1 MWPTDENW
9 RKRQYGS
16 PSAPVSTTD
25 LPPPARRSAHAACT
39 TPGQDHRRH
48 WVTGQV
54 GEPVALALAKENE
67 VVGAARFRDQAAR
80 RRLEAAGS
88 DACRSTWPRATWPAS
103 RQGPTMSELRR
114 GKSNN
119 WELDLRTNGGGLAW
133 LMEHHQEAAAF
144 VHCSTTGVYK
154 PMAITCSPNRTSS
167 GQPRRLAVPPHVQHL
182 QDRRRGHRPM
192 GVGALRPPHHSCPPV
207 RPLWRPGRVAA
218 IHLEMMINGSE
229 IPVHLDA
236 PSVYHPLHEDD
247 IIAMIPADRRRRH
260 PGHHGEL
267 GGDQAASIEEWCGYL
282 SELTGVPARFAPTR
296 DTIDSVQIDLT
307 RMHQLVGTTT
317 VGWRDGMR
325 RMVAAVTRSS
335 CPTRRS
341 ASYGAVTAGARQVG
355 HVAHRPCGHRR

>member
-1 MWPTDENW
+1 M
-9 RKRQYGS
+9 
-16 PSAPVSTTD
+16 
-25 LPPPARRSAHAACT
+25 PPAPLRGKT
-39 TPGQDHRRH
+39 IVVTG
-48 WVTGQV
+48 VTGQV

-80 RRLEAAGS
+80 RRLEAAGVRCVPV
-88 DACRSTWPRATWPAS
+88 DLAAGDVAGLPA
-103 RQGPTMSELRR
+103 GADYVLNFAV

-154 PMAITCSPNRTSS
+154 PMGHHVFAEQDELGDNHGVWPFLRTYSICKIAAEGTARWAS
-167 GQPRRLAVPPHVQHL
+167 ERFDLPTTVARLSVPYG
-182 QDRRRGHRPM
+182 DRGGWP
-192 GVGALRPPHHSCPPV
+192 
-207 RPLWRPGRVAA
+207 A

-247 IIAMIPADRRRRH
+247 IIAMIPGLIDAAAT
-260 PGHHGEL
+260 PATTVNW

-325 RMVAAVTRSS
+325 RMV
-335 CPTRRS
+335 P
-341 ASYGAVTAGARQVG
+341 AR
-355 HVAHRPCGHRR
+355 HPDLLSDPS